1 MKPEIEKAL
10 PAHMSHERMTRIA
23 LSAVNSN
30 PELTEVILN
39 NPTSFLGA
47 LMQSA
52 QLGLE
57 PNTNLGHAYL
67 IPYYD
72 KNSGKKIVNLQ
83 LGYMGLLDLAHRSG
97 MYQKYLLCLF
107 IKMIILNISTVLTKN
122 LITYQHK

>member
-72 KNSGKKIVNLQ
+72 KILVKRSLTYNLDIW
-83 LGYMGLLDLAHRSG
+83 GY
-97 MYQKYLLCLF
+97 
-107 IKMIILNISTVLTKN
+107 
-122 LITYQHK
+122 

>member
-1 MKPEIEKAL
+1 
-10 PAHMSHERMTRIA
+10 MSHERMTRVA

-30 PELTEVILN
+30 PKLSEAIVN

-67 IPYYD
+67 IPYG
-72 KNSGKKIVNLQ
+72 NVVQIQ
-83 LGYMGLLDLAHRSG
+83 IGYMGLLELAHRSG
-97 MYQKYLLCLF
+97 MYQKYLLCLYT
-107 IKMIILNISTVLTKN
+107 KMISLSINTVLARN
-122 LITYQHK
+122 

>member
-1 MKPEIEKAL
+1 
-10 PAHMSHERMTRIA
+10 MSHERMTRIA

-97 MYQKYLLCLF
+97 MYQKIFAMPVYKDDYF
-107 IKMIILNISTVLTKN
+107 EYQYGTNEKLNHVPTSN
-122 LITYQHK
+122 